1 MLGASHIFLKF
12 FLSIDLYLKR
22 MNISPRQLRMFLALS
37 ESLNFSKTAERLFM
51 TQPSL
56 SKVIRD
62 LEAGLGLALFER
74 TTRSV
79 QLTAGGA
86 RLATIARTIVGEY
99 EAGLQRMQSTAE
111 QAAVQLSIAAWPS
124 LAQGVLPEVCAALE
138 LTVNA
143 PRITVHDCAN
153 SMCIQRLLNHEVD
166 FALASVAPSHPDL
179 QYQELLRDRFV
190 ALSHGRWRE
199 QVPQR
204 IGLEELMHLPLIT
217 LTDASTAMRYMSAA
231 YLNRG
236 IEYRPKMQVEQM
248 ATVVALV
255 KKEIGVAVLPYLGT
269 KTIHSVNELQTSEI
283 SDGPLRSVGIVTR
296 RLGTPTA
303 IAMSAMQQV
312 RAVSQRLIQQN
323 PGWILPPSAALAP
336 AMSHAPDRTPQS

>member
-1 MLGASHIFLKF
+1 
-12 FLSIDLYLKR
+12 
-22 MNISPRQLRMFLALS
+22 MNISPKQLRMFLALS
-37 ESLNFSKTAERLFM
+37 ESLNFSKTAEQLFM

-62 LEAGLGLALFER
+62 LEATLGLALFER

-86 RLATIARTIVGEY
+86 QLATIARTIVGEY
-99 EAGLQRMQSTAE
+99 EAGLQRLQSSAQ

-124 LAQGVLPEVCAALE
+124 LAQVVLPEVCAALE
-138 LTVNA
+138 QTINA
-143 PRITVHDCAN
+143 PRITLHDCAN
-153 SMCIQRLLNHEVD
+153 SLCIERLLNHEVD

-190 ALSHGRWRE
+190 VLSHGPWRAR
-199 QVPQR
+199 VPQR
-204 IGLEELMHLPLIT
+204 IRLEQLMHLPLIT

-255 KKEIGVAVLPYLGT
+255 KKELGVAVLPYLGSM
-269 KTIHSVNELQTSEI
+269 TIPSVNELRISEI

-296 RLGTPTA
+296 RLGSPTA
-303 IAMSAMQQV
+303 IATTAMRQV
-312 RAVSQRLIQQN
+312 QAVSQTLIQQH
-323 PGWILPPSAALAP
+323 PGWILPPSP
-336 AMSHAPDRTPQS
+336 ATSG

>member
-1 MLGASHIFLKF
+1 
-12 FLSIDLYLKR
+12 
-22 MNISPRQLRMFLALS
+22 MNISPKQLRMFLALS
-37 ESLNFSKTAERLFM
+37 ESLNFSKTAEQLFM

-99 EAGLQRMQSTAE
+99 EAGLERMQSTAE

-124 LAQGVLPEVCAALE
+124 LAQVVLPEVCAALE
-138 LTVNA
+138 RAVNA
-143 PRITVHDCAN
+143 PRITLHDCAN
-153 SMCIQRLLNHEVD
+153 SMCIQRLLNYEVD

-190 ALSHGRWRE
+190 VLSHGKWRE

-248 ATVVALV
+248 ATVIALV
-255 KKEIGVAVLPYLGT
+255 KKEIGVAVLPYLGAR
-269 KTIHSVNELQTSEI
+269 TIHGVGELQTSEI
-283 SDGPLRSVGIVTR
+283 PDGPLRSVGIVTR

-303 IAMSAMQQV
+303 IAMSAMQEV

-323 PGWILPPSAALAP
+323 PGWILPPSGP
-336 AMSHAPDRTPQS
+336 WTPET

>member
-1 MLGASHIFLKF
+1 
-12 FLSIDLYLKR
+12 
-22 MNISPRQLRMFLALS
+22 MNISPKQLRMFLALS
-37 ESLNFSKTAERLFM
+37 ESLNFSKTAEQLFM

-62 LEAGLGLALFER
+62 LEATLGLALFER

-86 RLATIARTIVGEY
+86 QLATIARTIVGEY
-99 EAGLQRMQSTAE
+99 EAGLQRLQSSAQ

-124 LAQGVLPEVCAALE
+124 LAQVVLPEVCAALE
-138 LTVNA
+138 QTINA
-143 PRITVHDCAN
+143 PRITLHDCAN
-153 SMCIQRLLNHEVD
+153 SLCIERLLNHEVD

-190 ALSHGRWRE
+190 VLSHGQWRAR
-199 QVPQR
+199 VPQR
-204 IGLEELMHLPLIT
+204 IRLEQLMHLPLIT

-255 KKEIGVAVLPYLGT
+255 KKELGVAVLPYLGSM
-269 KTIHSVNELQTSEI
+269 TIPSVNELQISEI

-296 RLGTPTA
+296 RLGSPTA
-303 IAMSAMQQV
+303 IATTAMRQV
-312 RAVSQRLIQQN
+312 QAVSQTLIQQN
-323 PGWILPPSAALAP
+323 QGWILPPSPAA
-336 AMSHAPDRTPQS
+336 SG

>member
-1 MLGASHIFLKF
+1 
-12 FLSIDLYLKR
+12 

-37 ESLNFSKTAERLFM
+37 ESLNFSNTAERLLI

-56 SKVIRD
+56 SKVNRD
-62 LEAGLGLALFER
+62 LEAGRGLALFER

-153 SMCIQRLLNHEVD
+153 SMCIQRLLNHDVD

-248 ATVVALV
+248 ATVIALV

>member
-1 MLGASHIFLKF
+1 
-12 FLSIDLYLKR
+12 
-22 MNISPRQLRMFLALS
+22 
-37 ESLNFSKTAERLFM
+37 
-51 TQPSL
+51 
-56 SKVIRD
+56 
-62 LEAGLGLALFER
+62 
-74 TTRSV
+74 
-79 QLTAGGA
+79 
-86 RLATIARTIVGEY
+86 
-99 EAGLQRMQSTAE
+99 MQSTAE

>member
-1 MLGASHIFLKF
+1 
-12 FLSIDLYLKR
+12 
-22 MNISPRQLRMFLALS
+22 MNISPKQLRMFLALS
-37 ESLNFSKTAERLFM
+37 ESLNFSKTAEQLFM

-62 LEAGLGLALFER
+62 LEATLGLALFER

-79 QLTAGGA
+79 RLTAGGA
-86 RLATIARTIVGEY
+86 QLATIARTIVGEY
-99 EAGLQRMQSTAE
+99 EAGLQRLQSSAQ

-124 LAQGVLPEVCAALE
+124 LAQVVLPEVCAALE
-138 LTVNA
+138 QTINA
-143 PRITVHDCAN
+143 PRITLHDCAN
-153 SMCIQRLLNHEVD
+153 SLCIERLLNHEVD

-190 ALSHGRWRE
+190 VLSHGQWRAR
-199 QVPQR
+199 VPQR
-204 IGLEELMHLPLIT
+204 IRLEQLMHLPLIT

-255 KKEIGVAVLPYLGT
+255 KKELGVAVLPYLGSM
-269 KTIHSVNELQTSEI
+269 TIPSVNELQISEI

-296 RLGTPTA
+296 RLGSPTA
-303 IAMSAMQQV
+303 IATTAMRQV
-312 RAVSQRLIQQN
+312 QAVSQTLIQQH
-323 PGWILPPSAALAP
+323 PGWILPPSP
-336 AMSHAPDRTPQS
+336 AKSG

>member
-1 MLGASHIFLKF
+1 
-12 FLSIDLYLKR
+12 
-22 MNISPRQLRMFLALS
+22 MNISPKQLRMFLALS
-37 ESLNFSKTAERLFM
+37 ESLNFSKTAEQLFM

-62 LEAGLGLALFER
+62 LEATLGLALFER

-86 RLATIARTIVGEY
+86 QLATIARTIVGEY
-99 EAGLQRMQSTAE
+99 EAGLQRLQSSAQ

-124 LAQGVLPEVCAALE
+124 LAQVVLPEVCAALE
-138 LTVNA
+138 QTINA
-143 PRITVHDCAN
+143 PRITLHDCAN
-153 SMCIQRLLNHEVD
+153 SLCIERLLNHEVD

-190 ALSHGRWRE
+190 VLSHGQWRAR
-199 QVPQR
+199 VPQR
-204 IGLEELMHLPLIT
+204 IRLEQLMHLPLIT

-255 KKEIGVAVLPYLGT
+255 KKELGVAVLPYLGSM
-269 KTIHSVNELQTSEI
+269 TIPSVNELQISEI

-296 RLGTPTA
+296 RLGSPTA
-303 IAMSAMQQV
+303 IATTAMRQV
-312 RAVSQRLIQQN
+312 QAVSQTLIQQH
-323 PGWILPPSAALAP
+323 PGWILPPSP
-336 AMSHAPDRTPQS
+336 AKSG